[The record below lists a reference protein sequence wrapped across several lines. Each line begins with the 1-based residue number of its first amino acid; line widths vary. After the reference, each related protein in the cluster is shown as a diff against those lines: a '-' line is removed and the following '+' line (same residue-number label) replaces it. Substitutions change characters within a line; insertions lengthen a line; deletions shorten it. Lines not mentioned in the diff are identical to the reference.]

1 MKPLRKFEEF
11 LKEGIVKRQ
20 RVDISRAV
28 SLVQEAEKRKCFLTD
43 ALNKLGI
50 TDHNANY
57 FIENAYDTM
66 MELIR
71 AKMFVDGFKAAGL
84 NAHEAEVSYLR
95 KLAFQESDVKFANE
109 LRYFRNGVV
118 YYGKS
123 LDAEYA
129 NKVMGF
135 LDITYPILEKLVKK
149 DIEPNKLEKDKK

>member
-11 LKEGIVKRQ
+11 LENGVVKKQ
-20 RVDISRAV
+20 RSDISRATD
-28 SLVQEAEKRKCFLTD
+28 LVHEAGKRRHFLKD
-43 ALNKLGI
+43 VISKLGVA
-50 TDHNANY
+50 DHNANY
-57 FIENAYDTM
+57 IVENAYDTI

-71 AKMFVDGFKAAGL
+71 AKMFIDGFKAAGL

-95 KLAFQESDVKFANE
+95 KLAFQETDVKFTNE

-129 NKVMGF
+129 NKVIEF
-135 LDITYPILEKLVKK
+135 LDRVYPVLEKLVKK
-149 DIEPNKLEKDKK
+149 DIKEK